1 MTASPSI
8 DTHAAGHTDHAEQDH
23 GHGMAIEATDVAEAT
38 APDAIDDR
46 VGREANVAA
55 DVGAPRVP
63 RRTIDNAP
71 GDGFAL
77 PPPVTAFSMAVTKR
91 SGRREP
97 VDLNKIVRAVT
108 RNCDGLYAVD
118 PMRVATRT
126 ISGLYDGATTRELD
140 ELSIRTAALLTAEEP
155 EYGRLAARLLA
166 QVIEKEVAGLEIH
179 AFSQSIQRGHELG
192 LINERLL
199 GFVQAHARKLND
211 AIDPA
216 LNQRFDYFGLR
227 TLYDRYLLRHPT
239 ARTVI
244 ETPQQFFLR
253 IACALSGDVGDA
265 LALYRRMAQLDY
277 IPSSPTLFNAGTT
290 HEQLS
295 SCFLLDSPEDS
306 LESIYK
312 RYMDVAKLSKF
323 SGGIG
328 LSYTRIRSRG
338 SLIRST
344 NGLSNGIVPWLK
356 TLDASVAAVNQ
367 CFAPD
372 THVFTADGTKPIKDV
387 AEGDLVLGISGTL
400 RTVTRKMTYAQQDL
414 MVAIDVKHSIA
425 PIRVTAGHPFYV
437 IRGVPLEQSIART
450 EAWLSK
456 GKVRAEWID
465 AGRLGKG
472 DYMAQTIPY
481 QIEPVEGISEDD
493 ARLYGILLGDGHLSA
508 DGMEWGVSGNPAG
521 DSHLAFVRDYL
532 DQRGIHHWETGRGD
546 RYLQIRWATGRGVV
560 RNATNGRITSAG
572 TATLPFN
579 REDLYDAAGCKRISR
594 RLSHLPRP
602 HTLAMLQGL
611 IETDGGISRGTE
623 IYFTNT
629 SRPLVDALRY
639 QLLRLGVPC
648 AGQYREREQSHD
660 GVRSDGSVAQFD
672 GITKAYDLRIPAVAE
687 IAERVGCRPLTKRNW
702 IVWQGQ
708 VFSRLRAVEPMTPV
722 PFVIDLEVEGDE
734 SYMTTAGL
742 AHNGGKRKGAAC
754 VYLEPWHA
762 DVEEFLELRDNTGDE
777 ARRTHNLNLANWIP
791 DEFMRRVEADAT
803 WSLFDPHKVP
813 QLTDL
818 WGEAFERAYR
828 AAEAAGLA
836 TKQVK
841 ARDLYARMMRTLAQ
855 TGNGWMNFKDKA
867 NRACNQ
873 TLREGNVV
881 HLSNLCTEI
890 LEVTSQDETAVC
902 NLGSINLSHHVT
914 LFDQSRIGEGD
925 DAMPVGEGTMLAAG
939 PVDAATGLR
948 LTGRFDFDKL
958 AETVRLAVRQ
968 LDRVIDLNF
977 YPIDTA
983 RNANLKW
990 RPVGLGVMGLQD
1002 VFFKLR
1008 LPFDSEPARALS
1020 RQIAE
1025 AIYFHALSASN
1036 ELAMELGAH
1045 PGFIDTRAAQGELQF
1060 DAWGVAPSEPARW
1073 DALRARIREH
1083 GLRNSLLVAIAP
1095 TATIASIAG
1104 CYECIEPQVSNLF
1117 KRETLSGD
1125 FLVVNRY
1132 LVQELKTLGLWTP
1145 ELRDAIKLAEGSIQ
1159 GIDAIPASLRAVYR
1173 TAWEL
1178 PMRSLI
1184 DMGAE
1189 RGAFIDQSQSLN
1201 LFIESPN
1208 IGQLSSMYMYA
1219 WKQGLKTT
1227 YYLRSRPA
1235 TRIAKTTVSSTATSA
1250 PKPDY
1255 TPAEAI
1261 ACSLENPEACEA
1273 CQ

>member
-1 MTASPSI
+1 MTTLETDSSVAP
-8 DTHAAGHTDHAEQDH
+8 AADA
-23 GHGMAIEATDVAEAT
+23 AA
-38 APDAIDDR
+38 AP
-46 VGREANVAA
+46 VANVKPQRSAQ
-55 DVGAPRVP
+55 DAP
-63 RRTIDNAP
+63 
-71 GDGFAL
+71 GFAL
-77 PPPVTAFSMAVTKR
+77 TPPAANLTMSVTKR

-108 RNCDGLYAVD
+108 RCAEGLYSVD
-118 PMRVATRT
+118 PMRVSTRT

-166 QVIEKEVAGLEIH
+166 GVIEKEVAGIEIH
-179 AFSQSIQRGHELG
+179 AFSQSVQRGFDLG
-192 LINERLL
+192 LINQRLL
-199 GFVQAHARKLND
+199 DFVQANARKLND
-211 AIDPA
+211 AIDRNLDA
-216 LNQRFDYFGLR
+216 RFDYFGLR

-253 IACALSGDVGDA
+253 IACALSEDVSDA

-306 LESIYK
+306 LEAIYK

-328 LSYTRIRSRG
+328 LSYTRIRARG

-367 CFAPD
+367 
-372 THVFTADGTKPIKDV
+372 
-387 AEGDLVLGISGTL
+387 
-400 RTVTRKMTYAQQDL
+400 
-414 MVAIDVKHSIA
+414 
-425 PIRVTAGHPFYV
+425 
-437 IRGVPLEQSIART
+437 
-450 EAWLSK
+450 
-456 GKVRAEWID
+456 
-465 AGRLGKG
+465 
-472 DYMAQTIPY
+472 
-481 QIEPVEGISEDD
+481 
-493 ARLYGILLGDGHLSA
+493 
-508 DGMEWGVSGNPAG
+508 
-521 DSHLAFVRDYL
+521 
-532 DQRGIHHWETGRGD
+532 
-546 RYLQIRWATGRGVV
+546 
-560 RNATNGRITSAG
+560 
-572 TATLPFN
+572 
-579 REDLYDAAGCKRISR
+579 
-594 RLSHLPRP
+594 
-602 HTLAMLQGL
+602 
-611 IETDGGISRGTE
+611 
-623 IYFTNT
+623 
-629 SRPLVDALRY
+629 
-639 QLLRLGVPC
+639 
-648 AGQYREREQSHD
+648 
-660 GVRSDGSVAQFD
+660 
-672 GITKAYDLRIPAVAE
+672 
-687 IAERVGCRPLTKRNW
+687 
-702 IVWQGQ
+702 
-708 VFSRLRAVEPMTPV
+708 
-722 PFVIDLEVEGDE
+722 
-734 SYMTTAGL
+734 
-742 AHNGGKRKGAAC
+742 GGKRKGAAC

-762 DVEEFLELRDNTGDE
+762 DIEEFLELRDNTGDE

-791 DEFMRRVEADAT
+791 DEFMRRVEADAD
-803 WSLFDPHKVP
+803 WSLFDPAKVP

-818 WGEAFERAYR
+818 WGESFERAYH
-828 AAEAAGLA
+828 AAEAAGQA
-836 TKQVK
+836 VKKVK
-841 ARDLYARMMRTLAQ
+841 ARDIYARMMRTLAQ
-855 TGNGWMNFKDKA
+855 TGNGWMNFKDKS

-873 TLREGNVV
+873 TLRAGNVV

-890 LEVTSQDETAVC
+890 LEVTSQEETAVC
-902 NLGSINLSHHVT
+902 NLGSINLSHHVEI
-914 LFDQSRIGEGD
+914 FEDGKG
-925 DAMPVGEGTMLAAG
+925 A
-939 PVDAATGLR
+939 
-948 LTGRFDFDKL
+948 FDFDKL

-977 YPIDTA
+977 YPIETA
-983 RNANLKW
+983 RRANLRW
-990 RPVGLGVMGLQD
+990 RPVGLGTMGLQD

-1008 LPFDSEPARALS
+1008 LPFDSEPARKLG
-1020 RQIAE
+1020 REIAE

-1036 ELAMELGAH
+1036 ELAMEHGKH
-1045 PGFIDTRAAQGELQF
+1045 PGYEDTRASIGELQF
-1060 DAWGVAPSEPARW
+1060 EAWGVQPSQPERW
-1073 DALRARIREH
+1073 TELRARIQQH

-1125 FLVVNRY
+1125 FLVVNKY
-1132 LVQELKTLGLWTP
+1132 LVEELKKLGMWTP
-1145 ELRDAIKLAEGSIQ
+1145 EMRDRIKMAEGSIQ
-1159 GIDAIPASLRAVYR
+1159 AVAEIPESLRQVYR

-1184 DMGAE
+1184 DMAAD

-1219 WKQGLKTT
+1219 WKKGLKTT

-1235 TRIAKTTVSSTATSA
+1235 TKIAKTTVSAPAAAPVA
-1250 PKPDY
+1250 PKPEFSESD
-1255 TPAEAI
+1255 AI